1 MTDAEL
7 RDLLQ
12 RTVSVL
18 KDHQMHEP
26 DCPVRR
32 AQRHNHLGRTFM
44 IPGECDC
51 WLSENEDGDA

>member
-7 RDLLQ
+7 CDLLQ
-12 RTVSVL
+12 RIVAVL

-32 AQRHNHLGRTFM
+32 AQRHNRLGQTYM
-44 IPGECDC
+44 TPGECDC
-51 WLSENEDGDA
+51 WLSENEEGDA